1 MKVKPLLLALVFLIS
16 TPAFAYPQATSSSGE
31 LKATT
36 TVAGSFYSSQQTL
49 DRGFP
54 FSDAVRTTGN
64 LVFLSG
70 LVGTDPDGELVE
82 GGIAPETHAIF
93 RQMQSHLQ
101 QLNLDLRD
109 VVKCLVSE
117 CLQNI
122 HIARIARHIITHHPQ
137 YKINTTGTKRASD
150 VSCDSVAAA
159 SPVGRT
165 WGAQRVECKTCTSTT
180 TPGMALTEPEC
191 C

>member
-1 MKVKPLLLALVFLIS
+1 MKVKPLLLTLVFLIS
-16 TPAFAYPQATSSSGE
+16 KPAFADHHATSSSGK

-70 LVGTDPDGELVE
+70 LVGTDSDGELVE
-82 GGIAPETHAIF
+82 GGLAPETHAIF

-101 QLNLDLRD
+101 QLNLDLKD
-109 VVKCLVSE
+109 VVKCVVMIDNIDEWAEFNKIYTTYFIPPYPARSAFGADGLALGAALELE
-117 CLQNI
+117 CT
-122 HIARIARHIITHHPQ
+122 A
-137 YKINTTGTKRASD
+137 
-150 VSCDSVAAA
+150 
-159 SPVGRT
+159 
-165 WGAQRVECKTCTSTT
+165 VEQ
-180 TPGMALTEPEC
+180 
-191 C
+191 